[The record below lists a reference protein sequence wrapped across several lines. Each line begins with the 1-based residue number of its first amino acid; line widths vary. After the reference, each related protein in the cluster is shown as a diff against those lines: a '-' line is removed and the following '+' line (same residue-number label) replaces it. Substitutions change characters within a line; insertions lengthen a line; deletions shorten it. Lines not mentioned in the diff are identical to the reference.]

1 VPNYGRYTN
10 MSNHTQL
17 LADYQSALEAGD
29 RAEALRLANVIDWEA
44 VTPALPTKAI
54 DTTAADN
61 ATKLRG
67 FDYENAILARQEHLQ
82 HNL

>member
-1 VPNYGRYTN
+1 
-10 MSNHTQL
+10 MKLHTQL

-29 RAEALRLANVIDWEA
+29 RAEALRLAKVIDWEA
-44 VTPALPTKAI
+44 VTPALPAKVV

-61 ATKLRG
+61 ATKRHG

>member
-1 VPNYGRYTN
+1 
-10 MSNHTQL
+10 MSNHTPL

-29 RAEALRLANVIDWEA
+29 RAEALRLANAIHWEA
-44 VTPALPTKAI
+44 ITPALPAKAV

-61 ATKLRG
+61 AAKRRG
-67 FDYENAILARQEHLQ
+67 FDYENAILSRQEHLQ